1 LRHGRFRADSLL
13 AIAKRQEGR
22 VLIVGVPKEIK
33 TEEHRV
39 AITPVGT
46 RELTE
51 RGHTVLIEKG
61 AGEGS
66 SIVDDE
72 FEAQGATIV
81 PNAGEVFAGAEMVI
95 KVKEPQES
103 EIEMFRPGQ
112 ILFTYLH
119 LAAYPRMAAGLLAR
133 DVIAIAYETVQLPD
147 RSLPLLAPMSEIA
160 GRMATQVGAYF
171 LGKAEGGRGVLLGGV
186 TGVRSGKVVVIGGG
200 IAGSNAAVIAVG
212 MQADVV
218 VLDTDIGKLRTL
230 DSLYLGRVRT
240 LHSNRLTLEQEVLD
254 ADLVIGTVLVP
265 GASAPK
271 LVTEDM
277 VRAMKRGSVLVDV
290 AIDQGGCFATSR
302 ETTHTDPVYLVHDV
316 VHYAVGNIPGAVPHT
331 STYALTNATLRYA
344 VTLAN
349 DGVSGAVE
357 RHPEL
362 VAGINV
368 VGKSVC
374 HPAVAESLGV
384 AHVPPREALAT
395 V

>member
-1 LRHGRFRADSLL
+1 MD
-13 AIAKRQEGR
+13 
-22 VLIVGVPKEIK
+22 LIVGVPREVK

-39 AITPVGT
+39 AITPVGV

-51 RGHTVLIEKG
+51 RGHSVLIERG

-66 SIVDDE
+66 TIHDDE
-72 FEAQGATIV
+72 YEAQGATIV
-81 PNAGEVFAGAEMVI
+81 PSPDGVFSEAEMI
-95 KVKEPQES
+95 LKVKEPQKQEVD
-103 EIEMFRPGQ
+103 MFHPGQ

-119 LAAYPRMAAGLLAR
+119 LAAYPDLATSLLGKGL
-133 DVIAIAYETVQLPD
+133 VAIAYETVQMPD

-171 LGKAEGGRGVLLGGV
+171 LEKAQGGRGVLLGGV
-186 TGVRSGKVVVIGGG
+186 TGVKPGKVVILGGG
-200 IAGSNAAVIAVG
+200 MAGANAAAIAIG
-212 MQADVV
+212 MQAEVT
-218 VLDTDIGKLRTL
+218 VLDTDINKLRWL
-230 DSLYLGRVRT
+230 DSLYHGGIRT
-240 LHSNRLTLEQEVLD
+240 LHSNKLTVEDLVLD

-265 GASAPK
+265 GASAPR

-277 VRAMKRGSVLVDV
+277 VRGMRRGSVLVDV
-290 AIDQGGCFATSR
+290 AIDQGGCFQTSK

-344 VTLAN
+344 VSLA
-349 DGVSGAVE
+349 DRGVKEAAS

-362 VAGINV
+362 LAGLNV
-368 VGKSVC
+368 IGDSVV

-384 AHVPPREALAT
+384 DHVPPLEALKTA
-395 V
+395 